1 MTPGLS
7 VVSTNSTT
15 SPMRNGPTVKIRIAH
30 SRFESTLHMA
40 KNATAATATKP
51 DNAVQS
57 TVAETPSRSRT
68 NINALP
74 MISQRNPPRSGIIS
88 CGGNG

>member
-1 MTPGLS
+1 
-7 VVSTNSTT
+7 
-15 SPMRNGPTVKIRIAH
+15 
-30 SRFESTLHMA
+30 MA

>member
-1 MTPGLS
+1 
-7 VVSTNSTT
+7 
-15 SPMRNGPTVKIRIAH
+15 
-30 SRFESTLHMA
+30 MA

-57 TVAETPSRSRT
+57 TVADTPSRSST
-68 NINALP
+68 KISALP
-74 MISQRNPPRSGIIS
+74 MISQRKPPRSGIIN